1 MEYNTQRNK
10 LIIPEYGR
18 NIQKMIEH
26 CLELKDR
33 DERTRF
39 AYLIV
44 NVMGQMVPKG
54 KESGDMQQK
63 LWDHLHIISGFRL
76 NVDSP
81 YKPPEQDFREIKPQP
96 LPYSD
101 QNFKY
106 RHYGKNIEKIIEK
119 TSNYEDGE
127 EKDALIQ
134 AIANHLKKSY
144 LNWNRDSVDDDL
156 ILENLQELSKGKL
169 VFGEDMHLSHTNVI
183 LARNKKKKFTKP
195 SSSNHKGKQRRS

>member
-1 MEYNTQRNK
+1 MEYNTTRGK

-26 CLELKDR
+26 CVTIKEK

-44 NVMGQMVPKG
+44 NVMGQMTPKG

-63 LWDHLHIISGFRL
+63 LWDHLHIISGFQL
-76 NVDSP
+76 DVDSP
-81 YKPPEQDFREIKPQP
+81 FPPPEKDFREIKPNP
-96 LPYSD
+96 LSYSD

-119 TSNYEDGE
+119 TSQYPDGE

-169 VFGEDMHLSHTNVI
+169 VFGDDMKLSHTSVF
-183 LARNKKKKFTKP
+183 LSRNKKKKFTKT
-195 SSSNHKGKQRRS
+195 SQGNHKGKQRRS